1 MSRAGQ
7 GGAAI
12 LAALLTVALVA
23 GLSVAAFWQQWRGI
37 EVETAERDRLQAQWL
52 LSGALDWA
60 RERVGED
67 GMRSPQVD
75 HAGEDWAQPMQD
87 IPLQAFLA
95 TRTAA
100 SARVPAATGDE
111 ARLSLQISDAQAR
124 LNVLNLLEGQAI
136 SPQWL
141 GIFRRLF
148 DSLGLPAQELAT
160 LAEQL
165 RRANQGTLTGAGALP
180 PETAVPLVP
189 TRQADLGWLG
199 LPPAT
204 VQALAPHV
212 SLLPGRLPVNLNTAS
227 APVLQAVLG
236 VDAAQLQP
244 LLARRQ
250 AQPWANLA
258 ATGLKNLDAQVVAVN
273 SHFFEVRMALRMR
286 PGAAA
291 LLVEHALLQ
300 RDGRDVRT
308 LWQRRVLPAQDSER
322 TATR

>member
-1 MSRAGQ
+1 MRQATQ
-7 GGAAI
+7 HGAAI

-52 LSGALDWA
+52 LGGALDWA
-60 RERVGED
+60 RERVGAD
-67 GMRSPQVD
+67 GARSPQVD
-75 HAGEDWAQPMQD
+75 HANEDWAQTVQD
-87 IPLQAFLA
+87 ISLQAFLA
-95 TRTAA
+95 ERTAA
-100 SARVPAATGDE
+100 AAGAPVATGDE

-136 SPQWL
+136 SAPWL
-141 GIFRRLF
+141 GVFRRLF
-148 DSLGLPAQELAT
+148 DSLGLPRQELDT

-165 RRANQGTLTGAGALP
+165 RRANQGTLTGASALP
-180 PETAVPLVP
+180 PEAAVPLVP

-212 SLLPGRLPVNLNTAS
+212 SLLPGRLAVNLNTAG

-236 VDAAQLQP
+236 LDASQVQP

-250 AQPWANLA
+250 AQPFASLA
-258 ATGLKNLDAQVVAVN
+258 ATDLKNLDAQMVAVN
-273 SHFFEVRMALRMR
+273 SHFFDVRMALRMR
-286 PGAAA
+286 RGAP
-291 LLVEHALLQ
+291 LLQVEHALLQ

-308 LWQRRVLPAQDSER
+308 LWQRRVLPDEDTER
-322 TATR
+322 KPKP

>member
-1 MSRAGQ
+1 MRQAQ

-52 LSGALDWA
+52 LGGALDWA
-60 RERVGED
+60 RERVGTD
-67 GMRSPQVD
+67 GVRSPQVD
-75 HAGEDWAQPMQD
+75 HTSEAWAQPVQD
-87 IPLQAFLA
+87 LSLQAFV
-95 TRTAA
+95 AA
-100 SARVPAATGDE
+100 RAAAPVQPAAGGDE
-111 ARLSLQISDAQAR
+111 PRLSLQVSDAQAR

-136 SPQWL
+136 SAQWL
-141 GIFRRLF
+141 GVFRRLF
-148 DSLGLPAQELAT
+148 DSLGLPPQELDT

-180 PETAVPLVP
+180 PEAAVPLVP

-199 LPPAT
+199 LAPAT
-204 VQALAPHV
+204 VKVLAPHV
-212 SLLPGRLPVNLNTAS
+212 SLLPGRLPVNLNTAG

-236 VDAAQLQP
+236 LDASQVQA

-250 AQPWANLA
+250 AQPFANLSE
-258 ATGLKNLDAQVVAVN
+258 TGLKNTDAQLVAVN

-286 PGAAA
+286 PNAPV
-291 LLVEHALLQ
+291 LQVEHALLQ

-308 LWQRRVLPAQDSER
+308 LWQRRVLPAEESEPNKP
-322 TATR
+322 